1 LGAVLWAPLCGT
13 LHWANNKVSA
23 GAAVQAW
30 LIKHD
35 LLDMPQYQQQQQ
47 EVQQQALVEQQQQ
60 QQQQQEAAQ
69 APKVPVRYE
78 DMPWREKIIAVEAV
92 KERELKDLHDRLK
105 QEEQAA
111 LAAALQDRRQQQ
123 QQDAPQRRRWLLL

>member
-1 LGAVLWAPLCGT
+1 
-13 LHWANNKVSA
+13 VSA
-23 GAAVQAW
+23 GAAVQDW

-92 KERELKDLHDRLK
+92 KERELKELHDRLK

-111 LAAALQDRRQQQ
+111 LAAALQERRQQQ
-123 QQDAPQRRRWLLL
+123 QQQEAPQRRRWLLF